1 MKPQRSKR
9 IAAVVLACA
18 AWRASGQTSID
29 LTRQGRLAAGTTL
42 PAQCTVGQ
50 VFFQSNAPAGANLQV
65 CTAANVWTRVA
76 GIQSGAAA
84 SRPANCTLG
93 QTWLATDTGAMTYC
107 SATGTPGTWSA
118 TMAGPAGP
126 PGPAGASGAAGTQ
139 GQTGSQGPAGP
150 AGPIGGSPGQLVY
163 NNAGAA
169 GGSNLAQNSD
179 GSLTA
184 AKGLNLPL
192 CTVALSSNPA
202 FDASQCNAFILP
214 LGNTAVT
221 GSVLSNAKAGQS
233 LTFTIT
239 QDATGG
245 RSFVWPANVLRACT
259 VSATAGVS
267 TVVTAV
273 FDGTNANATTCTTSD
288 TPTLITGPTRSAP
301 AAPGS
306 GLTCWFDSS
315 GNTWKCKNTSGDV
328 YAAVL
333 TTSGPTTH
341 QVLTYIDGNG
351 VPHTAQLTS
360 SDLADASNLPK
371 LSGAN
376 VFSGYNNFLG
386 GTVRF
391 PESTVSGLPAASAS
405 TGDIFAVTD
414 AAPAG
419 SCTSGGGSA
428 QALCRSNGASWAA
441 LGGGSSTGGGIP
453 SGVSLPA
460 TCNTGDLYSLTAQYK
475 ITGSYNYYPGL
486 HSCLCANT
494 WGQQPDFACTAGVG
508 SWWPGSG
515 ADYAQGGSST
525 VLWGGGTTAMFFYAP
540 LRATIAVAKWH
551 ALVMAG
557 DNGKYAGV
565 NIYDANCNLVGPST
579 TTALALPSGVQ
590 YVSAA
595 LPGLTLGPG
604 NYYLAVWSNSIAA
617 AFASAW
623 YGGNDYAGGIMNNTD
638 SAQTIFTGNAATLAG
653 TTITWPATCGTR
665 AGIARPPFL
674 IQITNN

>member
-1 MKPQRSKR
+1 M
-9 IAAVVLACA
+9 LACA

-29 LTRQGRLAAGTTL
+29 LTRQGKLAAGTTL
-42 PAQCTVGQ
+42 PAQCAVGQ
-50 VFFQSNAPAGANLQV
+50 IFFKTNAPAGANLQV
-65 CTAANVWTRVA
+65 CTAANVWTGVA

-84 SRPANCTLG
+84 SRPTGCVLG
-93 QTWLATDTGAMTYC
+93 QTWLATDTGAMTFC

-118 TMAGPAGP
+118 TLPGPTGPQGPAGP
-126 PGPAGASGAAGTQ
+126 TGAAGVAGPQ
-139 GQTGSQGPAGP
+139 GPAGSQGPAGP
-150 AGPIGGSPGQLVY
+150 AGPIGGAPGQLVY

-192 CTVALSSNPA
+192 CTVALSSNPV
-202 FDASQCNAFILP
+202 FDASQCNAFSLA
-214 LGNTAVT
+214 LGSTAVT
-221 GSVLSNAKAGQS
+221 GSALSNAKAGQF

-245 RSFVWPANVLRACT
+245 RGFVWPANVLRACAPT
-259 VSATAGVS
+259 ATAGAS

-273 FDGTNANATTCTTSD
+273 FDGANANATTCTTSD
-288 TPTLITGPTRSAP
+288 TPTLIAGPTRSAP
-301 AAPGS
+301 GAPAS

-315 GNTWKCKNTSGDV
+315 GNTWKCKDSNGNT

-333 TTSGPTTH
+333 TTSGPTSH
-341 QVLTYIDGNG
+341 QVVSYIDGNG
-351 VPHTAQLTS
+351 VAHTVQLAS
-360 SDLADASNLPK
+360 SDLSDASSLPK
-371 LSGAN
+371 LNGAN
-376 VFSGYNNFLG
+376 VFTGYNNFVG

-391 PESTVSGLPAASAS
+391 PESTVGGLPAAAAN
-405 TGDIFAVTD
+405 TGSIFAVTD
-414 AAPAG
+414 AASAG
-419 SCTSGGGSA
+419 SCTSGGGSG

-441 LGGGSSTGGGIP
+441 LDGGSGGGGGIA
-453 SGVSLPA
+453 SGASLPA
-460 TCNTGDLYSLTAQYK
+460 TCNTGDLYALTAQYK
-475 ITGSYNYYPGL
+475 SAGVYNYYPGL
-486 HSCLCANT
+486 QSCLCPNT

-515 ADYAQGGSST
+515 ADYAQSGSST
-525 VLWGGGTTAMFFYAP
+525 VFWGGGTTTMFVYAP
-540 LRATIAVAKWH
+540 LRATITAAKWH
-551 ALVMAG
+551 ALVMTG
-557 DNGKYAGV
+557 DSGKYAGV
-565 NIYDANCNLVGPST
+565 NIYDTNCNLVGPT
-579 TTALALPSGVQ
+579 TTAALALPSGVQ

-604 NYYLAVWSNSIAA
+604 NYYLAVWSNSSVA

-638 SAQTIFTGNAATLAG
+638 TAQTIFTGNAATLAG
-653 TTITWPATCGTR
+653 TTITWPASCGAR
-665 AGIARPPFL
+665 AGIARPPFV